1 MRNSQTN
8 QEDLPDPPLIHYHS
22 IGLVGGIHCDHIR
35 KRNNMSMSELWQSSC
50 NSSNRD
56 FTNEMSAR
64 NPFLKEYVNLGLAQ
78 ICAILDH
85 NNQPRESINLSSII
99 DQDGASRNFHDKLTN
114 FAKTI
119 CVNFSKKYGPSG
131 RKYIGNDFLAW
142 FNTLTSNP
150 NSKNLYQKI
159 LKVKYGSCELTALKK
174 LAKTPYL
181 GLLSEKRICS
191 ALGRIARSVNTARTS
206 RASLEFA
213 LGSFRTNVEVAIFSN
228 TKQLYCHCCG
238 LMEKYKS
245 VNEPGR
251 DPIFHLLYSGSPA
264 RFMREHLKQYARII
278 LGQVFDISL
287 PSILF
292 LEIPFH
298 ILKRCD
304 KPSIR
309 RWFSVV
315 NAYKATMFSLYY
327 KRLTYDRHGTAI
339 VKCFNHHLRS
349 IKKVAEE
356 RGSDIMNS
364 IYLLPLKGDT
374 IIPFYKIAN
383 DVFYDTIPFRQK
395 DNQDS
400 AFLSHYRKKKKLR
413 VQNFR
418 GNQQMPKMSDQKR
431 QILISNAFRKLY
443 NTESLSQDQTVEI
456 RLDNSNFDNPP
467 TPTT

>member
-1 MRNSQTN
+1 
-8 QEDLPDPPLIHYHS
+8 
-22 IGLVGGIHCDHIR
+22 
-35 KRNNMSMSELWQSSC
+35 
-50 NSSNRD
+50 
-56 FTNEMSAR
+56 
-64 NPFLKEYVNLGLAQ
+64 
-78 ICAILDH
+78 
-85 NNQPRESINLSSII
+85 
-99 DQDGASRNFHDKLTN
+99 
-114 FAKTI
+114 
-119 CVNFSKKYGPSG
+119 
-131 RKYIGNDFLAW
+131 
-142 FNTLTSNP
+142 
-150 NSKNLYQKI
+150 
-159 LKVKYGSCELTALKK
+159 
-174 LAKTPYL
+174 
-181 GLLSEKRICS
+181 
-191 ALGRIARSVNTARTS
+191 
-206 RASLEFA
+206 
-213 LGSFRTNVEVAIFSN
+213 
-228 TKQLYCHCCG
+228 
-238 LMEKYKS
+238 MEKYKS

-374 IIPFYKIAN
+374 VIPFYKIAN
-383 DVFYDTIPFRQK
+383 DVFYDTIPFRRK

-418 GNQQMPKMSDQKR
+418 ENQQVPKMSDQKR
-431 QILISNAFRKLY
+431 QILISNAFKKLY
-443 NTESLSQDQTVEI
+443 NTESLSQDQAVEI
-456 RLDNSNFDNPP
+456 RLDNSNFGNSPP
-467 TPTT
+467 LTA

>member
-1 MRNSQTN
+1 
-8 QEDLPDPPLIHYHS
+8 
-22 IGLVGGIHCDHIR
+22 
-35 KRNNMSMSELWQSSC
+35 
-50 NSSNRD
+50 
-56 FTNEMSAR
+56 
-64 NPFLKEYVNLGLAQ
+64 
-78 ICAILDH
+78 
-85 NNQPRESINLSSII
+85 
-99 DQDGASRNFHDKLTN
+99 
-114 FAKTI
+114 
-119 CVNFSKKYGPSG
+119 
-131 RKYIGNDFLAW
+131 
-142 FNTLTSNP
+142 
-150 NSKNLYQKI
+150 
-159 LKVKYGSCELTALKK
+159 
-174 LAKTPYL
+174 
-181 GLLSEKRICS
+181 
-191 ALGRIARSVNTARTS
+191 
-206 RASLEFA
+206 
-213 LGSFRTNVEVAIFSN
+213 
-228 TKQLYCHCCG
+228 
-238 LMEKYKS
+238 MEKYKS

-251 DPIFHLLYSGSPA
+251 DPIFHLLFSGSPA

-304 KPSIR
+304 QPSIR

-327 KRLTYDRHGTAI
+327 KRLTYDRNGTAI

-383 DVFYDTIPFRQK
+383 DVFYDTIPFRRK

-413 VQNFR
+413 VQNFK
-418 GNQQMPKMSDQKR
+418 GNQHMPKMSNQKQ

-456 RLDNSNFDNPP
+456 RLNNSNFDNPH